1 MIYLFKNCF
10 LILITFFYS
19 TTAFS
24 YGSKPFE
31 TQEPHLTDAV
41 SIYEFAEI
49 SNVGDKNL
57 TFEEFLAIEN
67 KLKFEA
73 ITGPSTNLGFTKE
86 KYWLRFA
93 IKNTTEHPLQYFLE
107 TGRPITDHVD
117 LYILKEGSHTKLN
130 NGDLIPF
137 SEKSFAHR
145 KIIFPMDLE
154 PGKTYK
160 VYIHYQSDGEVI
172 NLPLDLHTPSSLV
185 LSSYL
190 NQLFHGIFY
199 GILTLATC
207 IYLFFYFGI
216 GEKSFLLYSIYVLS
230 VALLHMSLDGYFFQY
245 INPSSGW
252 LNTNAILITATLS
265 AMAFGR
271 YAQIYTNLKAWDKL
285 LNMGLNVML
294 SNLGILLILVI
305 VYPDGKEF
313 YYPAVNLLSFLLML
327 LLILTVVKSYVK
339 GIKLDYF
346 YALAILSFTIGFF
359 ILIFNNFSL
368 IPNSFFTENG
378 SKIGTGFEI
387 IFLSLAMSNRIKLL
401 KSEKEKH
408 QEIALQK
415 SEESNEIKSY
425 FLSNISHELRTPLNA
440 IIGLTQSIRETSK
453 ENAIYSDLDV
463 IHYSSL
469 GLLGAIDDVLDYS
482 KIEKGQLKLE
492 KATFDLRKMV
502 SQIAHSY
509 ATQAKDKGLDFNFK
523 EIGLIPQLIIGDQR
537 KTEQLIGNLLKN
549 AIKFTQHGEI
559 TLQVEAISQVEN
571 QCLLKIQ
578 VKDSGVGI
586 KKQKLESIFVSFSQ
600 GQNNDKRKFGGL
612 GLGLCIVKAL
622 VDLHQGKIDIQSEQ
636 GKGTSVTLQLNYTL
650 PETGELKDPYDY
662 ANDGIFDLENKNI
675 LIVEDNALNQMV
687 LKVILG
693 NWANTSFKIANN
705 GLEGVELLKT
715 QVFDLILMDLQMP
728 VMDGYEATQAI
739 RAGESG
745 TKNRNIPIIAV
756 TADVTQ
762 KARNRVFEIGMD
774 DYVTKPVKKEEIYN
788 KIKKVLYLKS
798 HSM

>member
-1 MIYLFKNCF
+1 M
-10 LILITFFYS
+10 
-19 TTAFS
+19 
-24 YGSKPFE
+24 
-31 TQEPHLTDAV
+31 TDAV

-715 QVFDLILMDLQMP
+715 QVFDLILMDL
-728 VMDGYEATQAI
+728 
-739 RAGESG
+739 
-745 TKNRNIPIIAV
+745 
-756 TADVTQ
+756 
-762 KARNRVFEIGMD
+762 
-774 DYVTKPVKKEEIYN
+774 
-788 KIKKVLYLKS
+788 
-798 HSM
+798 